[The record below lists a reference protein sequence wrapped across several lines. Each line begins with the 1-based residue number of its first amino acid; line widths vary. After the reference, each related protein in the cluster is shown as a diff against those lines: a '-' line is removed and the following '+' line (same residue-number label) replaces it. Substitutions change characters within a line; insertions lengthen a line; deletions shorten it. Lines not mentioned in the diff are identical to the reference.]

1 MKTTDESGWIHF
13 MADLP
18 INAKYYLK
26 EIYAPNG
33 YVRGTEIQEFTFEY
47 QGDKTTQAVY
57 EFIFEDMQ
65 TSVELSKA
73 DLTDGKELPGASLQV
88 LDSNGTVVDEWI
100 STEEPHMIRGL
111 LVGET
116 YTMVETK
123 PADGYTTA
131 ESIEFKVEDTAEV
144 QKHQMLDDV
153 TKVEINKTDVT
164 DSKEIPGAKLT
175 ILDKDGK
182 VVESWVSKKD
192 PHMVE
197 KLPVG
202 TYTLRE
208 EQAPDGYLVAEEV
221 SFEVK
226 DSGEVQKVEMKDARP
241 VGKLVLKKT
250 DAEDGSPLSGAEFE
264 LRIKKSG
271 KVVATLVTDEEGVA
285 TSGDIPIA
293 SYKDGKMKK
302 EIEYILVET
311 KAPDGYVRSEK
322 EESVVFEYK
331 DGKTKEIE
339 ITKELTNERIPTG
352 GYVKS
357 PKTGDDTNIW
367 LPILL
372 LVLSVGG
379 IAGIFWYTKKKN
391 HEE

>member
-1 MKTTDESGWIHF
+1 
-13 MADLP
+13 
-18 INAKYYLK
+18 
-26 EIYAPNG
+26 
-33 YVRGTEIQEFTFEY
+33 
-47 QGDKTTQAVY
+47 
-57 EFIFEDMQ
+57 MQ

-73 DLTDGKELPGASLQV
+73 DLTDGKELPGASLHV
-88 LDSNGTVVDEWI
+88 LDSTGTVVEEWI

-116 YTMVETK
+116 YTLVETK

-131 ESIEFKVEDTAEV
+131 ESIEFKVEDTAEI

-153 TKVEINKTDVT
+153 TKVEISKTDMT
-164 DSKEIPGAKLT
+164 DSKEVPGAKLT

-182 VVESWVSKKD
+182 VVESWVSDKD

-226 DSGEVQKVEMKDARP
+226 DTGEIQKVEMKDARP
-241 VGKLVLKKT
+241 TGKLILKKT
-250 DAEDGSPLSGAEFE
+250 DAEDGSPLAGAEFE

-271 KVVATLVTDEEGVA
+271 KVVATLVTDEEGAA

-293 SYKDGKMKK
+293 TYKDGKMKK

-311 KAPDGYVRSEK
+311 KATDGYVRSEK
-322 EESVVFEYK
+322 EESVVFTYQ
-331 DGKTKEIE
+331 DDKTKEIE

-367 LPILL
+367 LPIFL

-391 HEE
+391 HKE